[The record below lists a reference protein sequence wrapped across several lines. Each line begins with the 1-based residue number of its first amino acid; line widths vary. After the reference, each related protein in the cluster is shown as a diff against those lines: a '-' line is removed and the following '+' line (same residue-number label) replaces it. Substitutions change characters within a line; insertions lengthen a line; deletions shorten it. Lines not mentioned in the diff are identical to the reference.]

1 MRPCRVIRHLGR
13 MQMQQGTRGEA
24 WRGNATTPEYVHR
37 LHRGIVSS
45 AVHPS
50 YISTHPT
57 SITLVSRPTC
67 QVMAQDFNPAAP
79 ASQPKPPT
87 IVPLPN
93 DPNASPEE
101 ASSSSSSGE
110 STPAFALKQR
120 IIAGLRGAET
130 AITDDTDNGDATKNP
145 SATPHDAWQYRKSIP
160 TMVLYDE
167 KGLRLY
173 DAITEDAPEY
183 YLFGAELGLFR
194 EHGGEIARAMGFPTP
209 VERRRYDG
217 EREEW
222 KEGQRKKETEGEK
235 VDERWGD
242 AKVGKWNDGVNGES
256 GGAVEGSAADM
267 TSDGDAEWTKEDREQ
282 VERGWDIVELGA
294 G

>member
-1 MRPCRVIRHLGR
+1 
-13 MQMQQGTRGEA
+13 
-24 WRGNATTPEYVHR
+24 
-37 LHRGIVSS
+37 
-45 AVHPS
+45 
-50 YISTHPT
+50 
-57 SITLVSRPTC
+57 
-67 QVMAQDFNPAAP
+67 MAQDYNPAAP

-110 STPAFALKQR
+110 TTPAFALKQR
-120 IIAGLRGAET
+120 IIAGLRGTEA
-130 AITDDTDNGDATKNP
+130 AITDDTDNGDATKDP

-194 EHGGEIARAMGFPTP
+194 EHGGEIARAMGFPRP
-209 VERRRYDG
+209 VEQRRRGG
-217 EREEW
+217 EREELEGEEG
-222 KEGQRKKETEGEK
+222 KEEYRKKETEGEK

-256 GGAVEGSAADM
+256 GGAVEGSAAGM
-267 TSDGDAEWTKEDREQ
+267 TSDGDAEWTKEDREK